1 MTFRA
6 TAAAAAKR
14 FRTPPPEDTGEEAI
28 YLKALSEKQTPVA
41 IKLVGGE
48 VVRGWVEYF
57 DRDMIRLT
65 REGEPNLF
73 IYKEKIAYI
82 AEEKRPPSTNP
93 QRRT

>member
-48 VVRGWVEYF
+48 VVRGWVEYY
-57 DRDMIRLT
+57 DATMVRLT
-65 REGEPNLF
+65 REREPNLF
-73 IYKEKIAYI
+73 IFKHEIVYI
-82 AEEKRPPSTNP
+82 AEDTY
-93 QRRT
+93 RRGR